1 MPKKKPNSSFFPQA
15 YAGCIQNQ
23 KKRNNSG
30 DLVSES
36 SRVKIKVLKKTDSK
50 QIFGDN
56 PPLGHVIEACSMYK
70 EGQEFIVDEN
80 GDMPEGFCHW
90 AWNDIYKVVIA
101 LMYGGNFPWLKEK
114 GTMVSCCTDGFR
126 PVIFELRRIK

>member
-1 MPKKKPNSSFFPQA
+1 M
-15 YAGCIQNQ
+15 
-23 KKRNNSG
+23 KRSNSG

-36 SRVKIKVLKKTDSK
+36 SRVKITVLKKTDSK
-50 QIFGDN
+50 QIFGDT
-56 PPLGHVIEACSMYK
+56 PPLGNAVEACSVYK

-90 AWNDIYKVVIA
+90 AWNDIYKVVTA

-126 PVIFELRRIK
+126 PVIFELRRIKSAR